1 MGKSLACLHN
11 LFIFIKRVLL
21 IISFIL
27 DLIIYYLLFTMLVRM
42 EYGCMWSCS
51 TFFVTEFCLNI

>member
-27 DLIIYYLLFTMLVRM
+27 DLIIYYLLCW
-42 EYGCMWSCS
+42 YGWNMDACGVVQLSS
-51 TFFVTEFCLNI
+51 LLSFV